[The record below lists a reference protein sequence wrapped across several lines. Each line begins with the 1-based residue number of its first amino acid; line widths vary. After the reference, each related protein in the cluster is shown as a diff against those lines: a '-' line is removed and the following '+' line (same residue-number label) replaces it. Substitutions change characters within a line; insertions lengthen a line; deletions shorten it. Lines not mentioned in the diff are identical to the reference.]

1 MAMAE
6 EDKADWEIR
15 LEKYF
20 EKPVAEAKINGKLS
34 GSTLQS
40 LLIDI
45 ERTVGEAKKFL
56 AANMIQEVK
65 VQLDKIRG
73 LLRAL
78 ERSPSG
84 SVEQV
89 ASLLKAGVSE
99 KVLKEIYGVTD
110 EEIQKAK
117 KLLETAKKHTSKW
130 IIMHDNTVVF
140 ETGDYEEAV
149 KRFYELQSEKGWY
162 PPALAIFKQE
172 HTSSENVLSNPNGYA
187 STKTQEESITMQ
199 RIRCSNLYEAL
210 RALDLVLTRAREKK
224 EPELETAVSKAMEL
238 IAKKLEECPA
248 EWYMESSSRHS
259 STSSNPDAEEQE
271 YEIIREKA
279 RLARAETLI

>member
-1 MAMAE
+1 MAK

-15 LEKYF
+15 LEKYY
-20 EKPVAEAKINGKLS
+20 EKPVAEAKIDGKLS
-34 GSTLQS
+34 SSTLQS

-56 AANMIQEVK
+56 AANMIPEVRT
-65 VQLDKIRG
+65 QLDKIRG
-73 LLRAL
+73 LLMVF

-110 EEIQKAK
+110 EEIQRTKKLENAK
-117 KLLETAKKHTSKW
+117 KRTSTKW
-130 IIMHDNTVVF
+130 IIVHDNTVVF

-149 KRFYELQSEKGWY
+149 KRFYELQSEKDWY

-172 HTSSENVLSNPNGYA
+172 HTTTSENVLSNPDN
-187 STKTQEESITMQ
+187 
-199 RIRCSNLYEAL
+199 
-210 RALDLVLTRAREKK
+210 
-224 EPELETAVSKAMEL
+224 
-238 IAKKLEECPA
+238 
-248 EWYMESSSRHS
+248 
-259 STSSNPDAEEQE
+259 EEQE
-271 YEIIREKA
+271 YEITREKA
-279 RLARAETLI
+279 RAARAETLI